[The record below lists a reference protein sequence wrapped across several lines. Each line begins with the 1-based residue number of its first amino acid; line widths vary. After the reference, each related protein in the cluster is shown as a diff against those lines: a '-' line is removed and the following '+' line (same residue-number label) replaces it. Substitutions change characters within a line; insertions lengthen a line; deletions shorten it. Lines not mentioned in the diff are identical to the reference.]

1 MTPQQIVDE
10 VVKRTTED
18 GYPPELTHKMHL
30 FDCSMIKGITDT
42 ETVARNIVE
51 GYHNKAAIITAIKHL
66 QDIILVNKN

>member
-30 FDCSMIKGITDT
+30 FDCSMIKGMTDA
-42 ETVARNIVE
+42 ETVARNIIE
-51 GYHNKAAIITAIKHL
+51 GYHGKAAIICAMTHL
-66 QDIILVNKN
+66 QDVISEN